1 MIDDGLFEGIDAAL
15 LFHPCDRDHVE
26 TQPAC
31 LGGRRGRLH
40 RASSPTRR
48 LIRGAAGTPSTR

>member
-26 TQPAC
+26 CISLATEDVEV
-31 LGGRRGRLH
+31 R
-40 RASSPTRR
+40 SP
-48 LIRGAAGTPSTR
+48 AAGPRGGEPWMGRTRSTR